1 MGIEYNKEK
10 PFKSVFS
17 NTYREIAKF
26 FLTFMTPSGY
36 LVQNTCK
43 LLEFFTFREVGF
55 LHSGNLISK
64 YLKVK

>member
-1 MGIEYNKEK
+1 MSTTSKNPLNLCFQTHTEK
-10 PFKSVFS
+10 LH
-17 NTYREIAKF
+17 F

-43 LLEFFTFREVGF
+43 LLGSFTFREEAGF